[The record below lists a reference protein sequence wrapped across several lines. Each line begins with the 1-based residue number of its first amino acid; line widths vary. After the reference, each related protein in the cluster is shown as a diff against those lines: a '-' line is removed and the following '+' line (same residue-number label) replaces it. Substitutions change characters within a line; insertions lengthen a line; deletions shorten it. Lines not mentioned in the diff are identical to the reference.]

1 METQLLT
8 LNPPYNVICSPQGD
22 AALQI
27 ATLMV
32 IEKKKKKITCQN
44 YPVVKYGGTMPT
56 GVTWTECDVLDC
68 ILVENDK
75 GKVYMAGIAH
85 VVRQLYDCGDGSND
99 TIITLLSNLR
109 YVLEVNG
116 IDVIAPQPA
125 QEEADGA
132 EVLEIKLEFQ
142 EEDGVVHVSSTDK
155 YYVFNSSYV
164 KGQGEENAFDE
175 INSLC
180 LLYEILSGA
189 IKREHG
195 VVFYTDNDDYRAFVD
210 GLNDASIYFLE
221 SHLHD

>member
-32 IEKKKKKITCQN
+32 IDKDEEKITCQN

-85 VVRQLYDCGDGSND
+85 VVKQFYDCGDGSND
-99 TIITLLSNLR
+99 TIIALLGNLR

-125 QEEADGA
+125 QEEADRA

-155 YYVFNSSYV
+155 YYVFNTSYV
-164 KGQGEENAFDE
+164 KGQGEEKAIDE
-175 INSLC
+175 INFLC
-180 LLYEILSGA
+180 LLYEILSGG
-189 IKREHG
+189 IKLARG
-195 VVFYTDNDDYRAFVD
+195 VVFYADNDDYKEFVEE
-210 GLNDASIYFLE
+210 LNDSSAYFLA
-221 SHLHD
+221 SHMHD